1 LQPLDKTPA
10 RVTNAD
16 VREQT
21 LLELA
26 MSDTSDLPAT
36 CRAVTEAATV
46 LVDVARASVWRI
58 IGDEL
63 VCSDLFLRD
72 EARHV
77 SGQRIPRSSCPH
89 YFEAVAQSMSVVAN
103 DVHTDPRV
111 VELEVSYLNPLGIG
125 GMLDTPIWGPGG
137 VSGILCC
144 EHIGGARSWT
154 GREER
159 DAARLADLVARSMET
174 SARRAA
180 EERARIIL
188 EAVPQHVLIID
199 HDGNVI
205 GASAMAAKLLEAEG
219 GTSFA
224 ARTAALELRTLAGD
238 VVPLDEWPAERAR
251 RGDVV
256 RAEILEISSRITGRK
271 RWLRVTSA
279 PVRVGGNLQGAVLI
293 YEDVGEEVRIER
305 VKREFLSAIAHELRT
320 PTTIARGYAQR
331 LMRTPLRTE
340 DDTRALAAIDRA
352 SARIA
357 RVAEDLVDLSAITL
371 GRIVLSLEHADLGDL
386 AQRALE
392 VAHSARTHRL
402 TFVPSQ
408 TPATVFVDSLRTR
421 RVFGELIEN
430 AARWSGAGTEIVIE
444 TRVRQ
449 DQAQVLVHDHGRG
462 IPLEAREKIFD
473 AFFRAN
479 AGAPDDVGGL
489 GIGLFLA
496 REIVQRQGGSISFE
510 SAEGVGSTFTVSFP
524 LEEVR

>member
-1 LQPLDKTPA
+1 MATS
-10 RVTNAD
+10 D

-21 LLELA
+21 LLDLA
-26 MSDTSDLPAT
+26 QRDTSDVAGT
-36 CRAVTEAATV
+36 CRAVTEAAAV
-46 LVDVARASVWRI
+46 LVDVARASVWNI
-58 IGDEL
+58 VGDEL

-72 EARHV
+72 EARHA

-89 YFEAVAQSMSVVAN
+89 YFDAVAHSMVVVAS

-111 VELEVSYLNPLGIG
+111 VELEASYLTPLGIG
-125 GMLDTPIWGPGG
+125 GMLDTPIWGPSG

-159 DAARLADLVARSMET
+159 DAARMADLVARSIET

-188 EAVPQHVLIID
+188 EAVPQHILIID
-199 HDGNVI
+199 DTGAVV
-205 GASAMAAKLLEAEG
+205 GASAMAAHLIEAEG
-219 GTSFA
+219 GSTFTD
-224 ARTAALELRTLAGD
+224 RFENLELRTLTGELLPVA
-238 VVPLDEWPAERAR
+238 EWPAERAR

-256 RAEILEISSRITGRK
+256 HAEILEVSSRVTGLK
-271 RWLRVTSA
+271 RWFRITSA
-279 PVRVGGNLQGAVLI
+279 PVRVGGALHGAVLV

-305 VKREFLSAIAHELRT
+305 VKREFLTAIAHELRT

-331 LMRTPLRTE
+331 LMRKPLRTE
-340 DDTRALAAIDRA
+340 DDERALAAIDRA

-371 GRIVLSLEHADLGDL
+371 GRIVLSLEHSDLGDL
-386 AQRALE
+386 AQRAIE
-392 VAHSARTHRL
+392 VAHGARTHRL
-402 TFVPSQ
+402 TFIPSE
-408 TPATVFVDSLRTR
+408 TPANVFVDPLRTR
-421 RVFGELIEN
+421 RVIGELIEN
-430 AARWSGAGTEIVIE
+430 AARWSNVGTGIVIE
-444 TRVRQ
+444 TRVREK
-449 DQAQVLVHDHGRG
+449 QAQVLVHDHGRG
-462 IPLEAREKIFD
+462 IPLEARDRIFD

-479 AGAPDDVGGL
+479 AGAPDDIGGL

-496 REIVQRQGGSISFE
+496 REIILREGGTITFE

-524 LEEVR
+524 LDEGS